1 MDEHKIPRLAEASIQ
16 YKPSVPLD
24 EMPVIR
30 SADDV
35 VKLVIGGWE
44 EIYGR
49 ETVKALLLTSNNM
62 VLGEKVITSKLEEDA
77 EYTPALSDGYAVR
90 GIRTIGIGGISNTSV
105 DIKTALQAAMLGNA
119 VGMILVHNH
128 PSGSMTPSK
137 ADVDVTSRMKRACE
151 ACDLELIDHVIISP
165 DGRFYSFADDCNII

>member
-119 VGMILVHNH
+119 VGMIEVRLHEDTQRRLIRIQREAFHDGLLVRLERDVHRERRAEQDATG
-128 PSGSMTPSK
+128 GST
-137 ADVDVTSRMKRACE
+137 R
-151 ACDLELIDHVIISP
+151 
-165 DGRFYSFADDCNII
+165 